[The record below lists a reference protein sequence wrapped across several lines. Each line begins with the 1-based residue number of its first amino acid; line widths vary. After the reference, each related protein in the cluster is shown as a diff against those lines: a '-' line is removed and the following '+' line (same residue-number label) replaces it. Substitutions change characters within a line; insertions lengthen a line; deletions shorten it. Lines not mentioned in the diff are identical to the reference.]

1 MKTITL
7 GAVKVQVFP
16 WGACTVFAP
25 SIADRNYE
33 TLEEMAEAEGLSIA
47 AVRNLLALCVD

>member
-7 GAVKVQVFP
+7 GTVTVQVFP
-16 WGACTVFAP
+16 SGACLVE
-25 SIADRNYE
+25 DRGYK